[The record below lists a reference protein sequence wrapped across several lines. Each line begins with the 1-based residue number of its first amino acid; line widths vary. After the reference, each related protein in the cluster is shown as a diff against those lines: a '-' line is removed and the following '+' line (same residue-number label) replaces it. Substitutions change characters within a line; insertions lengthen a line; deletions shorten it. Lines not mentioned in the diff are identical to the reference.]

1 MGRALFILLLMT
13 WTLVFAGR
21 LVNLLGHEVTPLDWV
36 LLAVAVCGFVATL
49 ALWARSRDKRDR

>member
-21 LVNLLGHEVTPLDWV
+21 LVQLLGHRVTPLDWV

-49 ALWARSRDKRDR
+49 ALWGRSRRNEDR